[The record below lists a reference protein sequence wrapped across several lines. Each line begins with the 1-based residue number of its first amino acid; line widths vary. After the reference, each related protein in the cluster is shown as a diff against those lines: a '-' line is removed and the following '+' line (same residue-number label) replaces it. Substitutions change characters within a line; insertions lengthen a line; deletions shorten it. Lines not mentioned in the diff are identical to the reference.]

1 MGRADGARAWARVL
15 SELAGVPVTV
25 EWERP
30 AWRVYW
36 TDGPTRRVLM
46 DRAAALGRYRVGA
59 PLGFERLRFVRS
71 SSAAAVALGWL
82 ARGSPESPAEAGEA
96 RAVVEAWCEDTGYP
110 ETRFDE
116 RGLAA
121 ADLLRRLARGDG
133 AEMGALLAAAVP
145 AVPPHVMA
153 GPGPELTG
161 RVTSS
166 RWPVGGPPADL
177 LGPAPQRPAGRPERA
192 HRRRSASTA
201 ANHCRRSG
209 RGRPARFCS
218 GRCRVAAHRAQH
230 RAQIRTPPEPAPSG
244 QMAALPTSDN
254 PAVMRASSALT

>member
-36 TDGPTRRVLM
+36 TDGPTRQVLM
-46 DRAAALGRYRVGA
+46 DRAAALGKYRVGA
-59 PLGFERLRFVRS
+59 PLGFERLRFVRG
-71 SSAAAVALGWL
+71 SSASAVAMAWL
-82 ARGSPESPAEAGEA
+82 ARGSPESPAKAGQA
-96 RAVVEAWCEDTGYP
+96 RVVVEAWCEDTGYP

-133 AEMGALLAAAVP
+133 AEMGALLARAVP
-145 AVPPHVMA
+145 AVPPHVLA
-153 GPGPELTG
+153 GLGPELTG

-166 RWPVGGPPADL
+166 RWPVGGPPEEL
-177 LGPAPQRPAGRPERA
+177 LGPALERPGAGSDVEP
-192 HRRRSASTA
+192 A
-201 ANHCRRSG
+201 AAVCRHCGTPLHGSG
-209 RGRPARFCS
+209 RGRPARYCS

-230 RAQIRTPPEPAPSG
+230 RGDSD
-244 QMAALPTSDN
+244 AA
-254 PAVMRASSALT
+254 